1 MRDVSGELL
10 PDLSTLS
17 LLAIF
22 AHPDDE
28 SLACGGLLARC
39 SEGGAHV
46 SLLCLTR
53 GEHGPG
59 STGEPLADV
68 RTREV
73 MEAARVLGI
82 HDVRL
87 CGHEDGMLPWI
98 EAPIL
103 EADVLG
109 AIDRS
114 EPDVVITFDEDG
126 LYWHPDHIAVHER
139 TTAVVARLGGA
150 APALRYVS
158 MPGGVMRAVAE
169 AAANDRACGD
179 EPLGPLL
186 GVENVDA
193 FGGYG
198 TAHPPP
204 SSAPT
209 PDLIVDAGPFAERK
223 VAALRCH
230 RTQVEGTA
238 LDCLDVAVAARLL
251 KTEHYRSAEVGAR
264 GDSFLERLGVPLAA
278 SGQAR

>member
-1 MRDVSGELL
+1 MSGEIL
-10 PDLSTLS
+10 PDLSGRS
-17 LLAIF
+17 LLAVF

-39 SEGGAHV
+39 SEMGAHV

-59 STGEPLADV
+59 PTGAPLGEV
-68 RTREV
+68 RTREA

-82 HDVRL
+82 HDVHL

-98 EAPIL
+98 EAPII
-103 EADVLG
+103 EADILD
-109 AIDRS
+109 AIGRS

-139 TTAVVARLGGA
+139 TTAVAARLGA
-150 APALRYVS
+150 AGPALRYVS
-158 MPGGVMRAVAE
+158 IPGGVMRAVAE

-179 EPLGPLL
+179 EPLGALL
-186 GVENVDA
+186 GVEDVDA
-193 FGGYG
+193 FG
-198 TAHPPP
+198 
-204 SSAPT
+204 SSAPIA
-209 PDLIVDAGPFAERK
+209 DLIVDAGPFAERK

-251 KTEHYRSAEVGAR
+251 KTEHYRSAEVGAP
-264 GDSFLERLGVPLAA
+264 GASFLEHLGVPFAA